1 MLDQA
6 FEQVYNKFKLH
17 FYQKI
22 FSRFEDREATLTT
35 VESFCMEVIM
45 ALREPTIAEFSH
57 MMNLSTPNAA
67 YKINSLVKK
76 GYVER
81 IQSSTDK
88 REYHLRPTQK
98 YIDYYN
104 ISYSYLHQV
113 MERAKERFSPEDLQ
127 KLEEMLVIFSD
138 ELMPE
143 IALPKRELPQSTTRA
158 PAGLVQ
164 SLRGRIVCCG
174 SEHSVQQFHQ
184 RRSVG
189 SKLRVKII
197 PDGVIVIERPGGAAG
212 SGFDPGIVPAARVP
226 ELLGNCGA
234 DHRPPGVNPGP
245 RCDAGPVQIALQRLG
260 SIPHRAAAQRHLAV
274 ILDLPGRRV
283 NGLPQRIERT
293 GQRSGIVYRAGV
305 RLKKGA
311 VPCAGIGA
319 QQQRRQA
326 AFRRQK
332 LPAEGIRRQTR
343 RQIQPSGQ
351 AVKVVA
357 GKQQIPPVAAAVPTP
372 RTDKVK
378 GFPRPHARAIP
389 KGGFRF
395 TASRFNH
402 SFTSVGQGSPMAKA
416 RVA

>member
-127 KLEEMLVIFSD
+127 KL
-138 ELMPE
+138 
-143 IALPKRELPQSTTRA
+143 
-158 PAGLVQ
+158 
-164 SLRGRIVCCG
+164 
-174 SEHSVQQFHQ
+174 
-184 RRSVG
+184 
-189 SKLRVKII
+189 
-197 PDGVIVIERPGGAAG
+197 
-212 SGFDPGIVPAARVP
+212 
-226 ELLGNCGA
+226 
-234 DHRPPGVNPGP
+234 
-245 RCDAGPVQIALQRLG
+245 
-260 SIPHRAAAQRHLAV
+260 
-274 ILDLPGRRV
+274 
-283 NGLPQRIERT
+283 
-293 GQRSGIVYRAGV
+293 
-305 RLKKGA
+305 
-311 VPCAGIGA
+311 
-319 QQQRRQA
+319 
-326 AFRRQK
+326 
-332 LPAEGIRRQTR
+332 
-343 RQIQPSGQ
+343 
-351 AVKVVA
+351 
-357 GKQQIPPVAAAVPTP
+357 
-372 RTDKVK
+372 
-378 GFPRPHARAIP
+378 
-389 KGGFRF
+389 
-395 TASRFNH
+395 
-402 SFTSVGQGSPMAKA
+402 
-416 RVA
+416 

>member
-127 KLEEMLVIFSD
+127 KMEEMLVIFSD

-143 IALPKRELPQSTTRA
+143 ITLPKREPPQ
-158 PAGLVQ
+158 
-164 SLRGRIVCCG
+164 
-174 SEHSVQQFHQ
+174 
-184 RRSVG
+184 
-189 SKLRVKII
+189 
-197 PDGVIVIERPGGAAG
+197 
-212 SGFDPGIVPAARVP
+212 
-226 ELLGNCGA
+226 
-234 DHRPPGVNPGP
+234 
-245 RCDAGPVQIALQRLG
+245 
-260 SIPHRAAAQRHLAV
+260 
-274 ILDLPGRRV
+274 
-283 NGLPQRIERT
+283 
-293 GQRSGIVYRAGV
+293 
-305 RLKKGA
+305 
-311 VPCAGIGA
+311 
-319 QQQRRQA
+319 
-326 AFRRQK
+326 
-332 LPAEGIRRQTR
+332 
-343 RQIQPSGQ
+343 
-351 AVKVVA
+351 
-357 GKQQIPPVAAAVPTP
+357 
-372 RTDKVK
+372 
-378 GFPRPHARAIP
+378 
-389 KGGFRF
+389 
-395 TASRFNH
+395 
-402 SFTSVGQGSPMAKA
+402 
-416 RVA
+416 

>member
-104 ISYSYLHQV
+104 ISYYYLHQV

-143 IALPKRELPQSTTRA
+143 IALPKRELPQ
-158 PAGLVQ
+158 
-164 SLRGRIVCCG
+164 
-174 SEHSVQQFHQ
+174 
-184 RRSVG
+184 
-189 SKLRVKII
+189 
-197 PDGVIVIERPGGAAG
+197 
-212 SGFDPGIVPAARVP
+212 
-226 ELLGNCGA
+226 
-234 DHRPPGVNPGP
+234 
-245 RCDAGPVQIALQRLG
+245 
-260 SIPHRAAAQRHLAV
+260 
-274 ILDLPGRRV
+274 
-283 NGLPQRIERT
+283 
-293 GQRSGIVYRAGV
+293 
-305 RLKKGA
+305 
-311 VPCAGIGA
+311 
-319 QQQRRQA
+319 
-326 AFRRQK
+326 
-332 LPAEGIRRQTR
+332 
-343 RQIQPSGQ
+343 
-351 AVKVVA
+351 
-357 GKQQIPPVAAAVPTP
+357 
-372 RTDKVK
+372 
-378 GFPRPHARAIP
+378 
-389 KGGFRF
+389 
-395 TASRFNH
+395 
-402 SFTSVGQGSPMAKA
+402 
-416 RVA
+416 